1 MSLGVACLSTISS
14 WQSCNFQFEASFCD
28 CTRCTGVCG
37 ACEKHKVRALQLSQC
52 GSPFLPS
59 MPGAGHDTSD
69 KIDKASHGRMPLGQA
84 WQNTCQDWQS
94 SKRFEAPNCCNS
106 HDRTWEACAAEYPVQ
121 QFLYLEEFLS
131 ILTHDRHCAYLCMSM
146 CQPVIN
152 SIFLNGCIACLSVLS
167 TGVHN
172 VIK

>member
-1 MSLGVACLSTISS
+1 
-14 WQSCNFQFEASFCD
+14 
-28 CTRCTGVCG
+28 
-37 ACEKHKVRALQLSQC
+37 
-52 GSPFLPS
+52 

-69 KIDKASHGRMPLGQA
+69 ASHGRMPINANAKPGKIPAKIGKVANVLKPQI
-84 WQNTCQDWQS
+84 
-94 SKRFEAPNCCNS
+94 APNGSLSSSCNS